1 MNKIRALTVDDEP
14 IARLG
19 LRREIERDVELTLVA
34 ECAHGREAV
43 EAIRTLQPDLVVL
56 DLQLPELD
64 GFGVVNEVGVEQMPA
79 LIFATAY
86 DQHALRAFEA
96 HAIDYVLKPF
106 DSARMQ
112 KALARAKKQI
122 QSRGLEQLSE
132 RLRQLLESERTEGER
147 AQSAR
152 LDSAR
157 LDGARPARP
166 LERIVVKH
174 AGRISF
180 LNVSEVDWIE
190 AADNYVQLHAGRDT
204 HLVLGTLSRL
214 EASLSSEQFLR
225 VHRSAIVNLARIA
238 SLQPLLHGEYRIQ
251 LVTGAELTSGRTY
264 RARLEQLIS
273 SSF

>member
-19 LRREIERDVELTLVA
+19 LRREIERDGELTLVA

-112 KALARAKKQI
+112 NALARAKKQI
-122 QSRGLEQLSE
+122 QSRGLVQLSE
-132 RLRQLLESERTEGER
+132 RLRQLLDGERPQSERP
-147 AQSAR
+147 QSV
-152 LDSAR
+152 
-157 LDGARPARP
+157 RPSRP

-225 VHRSAIVNLARIA
+225 VHRSAMVNLARIA